1 MSLYNSPESKV
12 AVLKLYD
19 HKLKEW
25 PHIYTQKDIDS
36 TFGQTRII
44 ITGDTNKPSLV
55 LVHGSNGCAPVALEV
70 YPNLVKH
77 FCVYAVDVLGQPN
90 KSAEVALP
98 YKGSAYGQWLNE
110 ILEKLDLEQ
119 VVLLGFSL
127 GGMIIAKALVEDER
141 RVKSAYLAAP
151 AGLVSGNPL
160 KGIFKLF
167 LPMKKYIKTKKEVF
181 LKQFLGAMF
190 TEEDPFALAFMGAV
204 LPNYKLDFSPIP
216 NLSVKEAQG
225 IQTPISVIGSG
236 RDLLFPGAKMLKRSK
251 KLFPNLQTTL
261 LLPNAKHV
269 PNAADNA
276 RIEALIFEQEGC
288 IEV

>member
-1 MSLYNSPESKV
+1 MSLYTSPESKA
-12 AVLKLYD
+12 AVLELYD
-19 HKLKEW
+19 QKLDEWSHKYSK
-25 PHIYTQKDIDS
+25 KDIDS
-36 TFGQTRII
+36 AFGQTRII
-44 ITGDTNKPSLV
+44 ITGNPNKPPLV

-70 YPNLVKH
+70 YPNLVNH

-98 YKGSAYGQWLNE
+98 YKGPAYGQWLNDV
-110 ILEKLDLEQ
+110 LEKLDLEQ

-127 GGMIIAKALVEDER
+127 GGMIITKALVENEQ

-151 AGLVSGNPL
+151 AGIVSGNPL

-167 LPMKKYIKTKKEVF
+167 FPMKKYIKTRKEVY
-181 LKQFLGAMF
+181 LKQFLDAMF
-190 TEEDPFALAFMGAV
+190 TEEDLFALNFMGAV

-216 NLSVKEAQG
+216 NLSIKEGQR

-236 RDLLFPGAKMLKRSK
+236 HDLLFPGSKMLKRSK

-261 LLPNAKHV
+261 LLANAKHV

-276 RIEALIFEQEGC
+276 RIEALIFKQEGFK
-288 IEV
+288 